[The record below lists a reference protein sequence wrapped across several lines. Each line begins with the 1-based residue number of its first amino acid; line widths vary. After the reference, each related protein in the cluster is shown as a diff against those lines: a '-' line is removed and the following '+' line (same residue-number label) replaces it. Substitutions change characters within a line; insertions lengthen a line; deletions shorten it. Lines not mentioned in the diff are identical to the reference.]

1 MPKYVYR
8 FSEGDKDQK
17 DLLGGKGANLA
28 EMTRLGL
35 PVPPGFTI
43 PTECCVNYYAD
54 GKTLPATLRD
64 QVAEGVKFI
73 EAKVGKKFG
82 DAANPLLVSVRS
94 GARASRAESALAD
107 TGTDHLH
114 VLDGGITAWESAG
127 GDVVAGE
134 GGWDLERQVR
144 LVAGSIVLTGILA
157 STVVPQAKWLSA
169 GIGAGLT
176 GAALTNTCAMGALLS
191 RMPHNRRHEPTPE
204 AVFAQ
209 LRGGRN

>member
-1 MPKYVYR
+1 MTTPLRNAPRTVAPAELTR
-8 FSEGDKDQK
+8 RLSEDPELMIVDVRTPGEFETTHIRGSYNVPL
-17 DLLGGKGANLA
+17 DLLEEHRRELA
-28 EMTRLGL
+28 EHLDDDD
-35 PVPPGFTI
+35 V
-43 PTECCVNYYAD
+43 V
-54 GKTLPATLRD
+54 
-64 QVAEGVKFI
+64 
-73 EAKVGKKFG
+73 
-82 DAANPLLVSVRS
+82 LVCRS
-94 GARASRAESALAD
+94 GARACRAEGALAD
-107 TGTDHLH
+107 TGMDHLH

>member
-1 MPKYVYR
+1 MAPGEQRIADRPAGVR
-8 FSEGDKDQK
+8 IDRQHRESVDPR
-17 DLLGGKGANLA
+17 AVPA
-28 EMTRLGL
+28 ER
-35 PVPPGFTI
+35 I
-43 PTECCVNYYAD
+43 D
-54 GKTLPATLRD
+54 
-64 QVAEGVKFI
+64 
-73 EAKVGKKFG
+73 
-82 DAANPLLVSVRS
+82 
-94 GARASRAESALAD
+94 
-107 TGTDHLH
+107 
-114 VLDGGITAWESAG
+114 
-127 GDVVAGE
+127 
-134 GGWDLERQVR
+134 QVR

>member
-1 MPKYVYR
+1 MSTTTTARPTTLTADEVRDWLREPAGPRVIDVRTPGEFAAAHIPGSYNVPLT
-8 FSEGDKDQK
+8 
-17 DLLGGKGANLA
+17 LLEEHRREL
-28 EMTRLGL
+28 
-35 PVPPGFTI
+35 
-43 PTECCVNYYAD
+43 TEHLDDDV
-54 GKTLPATLRD
+54 
-64 QVAEGVKFI
+64 V
-73 EAKVGKKFG
+73 
-82 DAANPLLVSVRS
+82 LVCRS
-94 GARASRAESALAD
+94 GARACRAESVLAD
-107 TGTDHLH
+107 TGAANLH
-114 VLDGGITAWESAG
+114 VLDGGITAWESSG
-127 GDVVAGE
+127 GDVTEGE

>member
-1 MPKYVYR
+1 MTTVTTRPMTLTAT
-8 FSEGDKDQK
+8 
-17 DLLGGKGANLA
+17 DLRDWLA
-28 EMTRLGL
+28 EPAGPRLVDVRTPAEFAASHIPGSYN
-35 PVPPGFTI
+35 VP
-43 PTECCVNYYAD
+43 
-54 GKTLPATLRD
+54 L
-64 QVAEGVKFI
+64 
-73 EAKVGKKFG
+73 
-82 DAANPLLVSVRS
+82 PLLEEHRRELAEHLDDDVVLVCRS
-94 GARASRAESALAD
+94 GARASRAASALAT